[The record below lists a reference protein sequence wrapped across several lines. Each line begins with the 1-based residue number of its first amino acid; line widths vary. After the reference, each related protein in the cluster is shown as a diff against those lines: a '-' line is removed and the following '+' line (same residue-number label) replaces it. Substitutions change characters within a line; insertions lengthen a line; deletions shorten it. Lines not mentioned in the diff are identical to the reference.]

1 MKIFGAALEEN
12 RTITRIQMG
21 KNNVLSQVACPPSHT
36 IIHTNH
42 SGKRG
47 AGGRRSWKLPRK
59 LLAKALSFSM
69 VFLEI
74 LLLMA
79 TVMLSSICNKQLYDY
94 RFDKRMINED
104 PTKRGTSPF
113 WKIPEVFN
121 AIKKEGLWCSWLKI
135 WHLKLETE
143 CIQDFATL
151 PKLIVTWTLLK
162 AFELWKP
169 LKAF

>member
-1 MKIFGAALEEN
+1 MLLWR
-12 RTITRIQMG
+12 RTE
-21 KNNVLSQVACPPSHT
+21 PSHEFKWGRIMFCPRWRAPLPT
-36 IIHTNH
+36 PSYTPIIV
-42 SGKRG
+42 GRG
-47 AGGRRSWKLPRK
+47 ELAAEGHENYPENCWPRRCH
-59 LLAKALSFSM
+59 FFM